1 MCIFYFIAQCRKN
14 WVFKKAFYE
23 FILWKFN
30 IVLLFCSKTSTDADD
45 IGDFVDNDNG
55 PVVDPVSKALMN
67 LLSNLLEDLTVHL
80 KDDKKMIEQCQVNDL
95 KVRAQDQVC

>member
-1 MCIFYFIAQCRKN
+1 MNLFFEN
-14 WVFKKAFYE
+14 L
-23 FILWKFN
+23 ILFHF
-30 IVLLFCSKTSTDADD
+30 FCSKTSTDADD

-80 KDDKKMIEQCQVNDL
+80 KDDKKMIILLCKDGTSGQNWAKFLV
-95 KVRAQDQVC
+95 

>member
-1 MCIFYFIAQCRKN
+1 MNLFFEN
-14 WVFKKAFYE
+14 L
-23 FILWKFN
+23 ILFH
-30 IVLLFCSKTSTDADD
+30 FFFSKTSTDADD

>member
-1 MCIFYFIAQCRKN
+1 MNLLIEN
-14 WVFKKAFYE
+14 L
-23 FILWKFN
+23 ILFHF
-30 IVLLFCSKTSTDADD
+30 FCSKTSTDADD

-67 LLSNLLEDLTVHL
+67 LLSNLLEDLNVHL